1 MIEVVE
7 DLWDIG
13 IVKVITT
20 NGYVTK
26 DMKAVMG
33 RGCALEAKL
42 KFPGIDE
49 TLGRMLHN
57 FGNVPH
63 IINLNPIVV
72 SFPTKYH
79 WKEMSDIGLIER
91 SGHKLRSLADEF
103 NWSFISMPR
112 PGCGNGRLNWDDVK
126 PVLWMLD
133 SKFYVCQK

>member
-13 IVKVITT
+13 IVKVVTT

-49 TLGRMLHN
+49 VLGRMIHN

-63 IINLNPIVV
+63 VINLNPIVV
-72 SFPTKYH
+72 SFPTKHH
-79 WKEMSDIGLIER
+79 WREDSDIDLIWE
-91 SGHKLRSLADEF
+91 SGVHLRNLANDF
-103 NWSFISMPR
+103 RWGFVSMPR
-112 PGCGNGRLNWDDVK
+112 PGCGNGRLKWEDVK
-126 PVLWMLD
+126 PVLTMLD
-133 SKFYVCQK
+133 DRFYVCQK